1 MVTKDTGIIEAVQN
15 HPEIMEVFAEYG
27 LGCIAAWLLIS
38 KPSVRAQ
45 ALTAL
50 MLMLLSK
57 ISIRLLPKQKQTNKI
72 AKRDKYCT
80 GIFLPHRKN
89 EGTISSTSGD
99 GSLVS

>member
-27 LGCIAAWLLIS
+27 LGCIGCMAAHFETI
-38 KPSVRAQ
+38 AQ

-99 GSLVS
+99 GSLFS

>member
-15 HPEIMEVFAEYG
+15 HLKSWRFSLNMVWAAS
-27 LGCIAAWLLIS
+27 AAWLLIS
-38 KPSVRAQ
+38 KPSVKAL

-57 ISIRLLPKQKQTNKI
+57 ISIKLLPKQKQTNKI

-80 GIFLPHRKN
+80 GIFSPHRKN
-89 EGTISSTSGD
+89 EGAISSTSGD
-99 GSLVS
+99 GSLFS